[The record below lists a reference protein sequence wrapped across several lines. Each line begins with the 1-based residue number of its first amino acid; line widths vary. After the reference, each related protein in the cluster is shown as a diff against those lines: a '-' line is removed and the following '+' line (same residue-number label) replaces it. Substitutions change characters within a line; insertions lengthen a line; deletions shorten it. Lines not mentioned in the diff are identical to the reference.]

1 MSSTA
6 ADKTVAGTPNK
17 TKVVKVDGN
26 TIPNASG
33 TVQQTPPPQPVQQPA
48 AATSHLVTDLKS
60 QQADNPD
67 DIDLEKFISESS
79 GEVKTSEEK
88 ESEKQRKMK
97 ILTKAIDSRNNFE
110 RIIFNNAET
119 DEFIGTKIQYS
130 KDTDGKTIYEYM
142 NDPEVQ
148 EHLEFVVPEG
158 DPQDGSPVNQQVTFF
173 WKKPTF

>member
-17 TKVVKVDGN
+17 TKVIKVDGN

-33 TVQQTPPPQPVQQPA
+33 TVQQAPPQPVQQP
-48 AATSHLVTDLKS
+48 VTNLKA
-60 QQADNPD
+60 QNPD
-67 DIDLEKFISESS
+67 DIDIDKFIAESS
-79 GEVKTSEEK
+79 GEISTLEEK

-110 RIIFNNAET
+110 RLIFNNSET

-130 KDTDGKTIYEYM
+130 KDADGKTIYEYM
-142 NDPEVQ
+142 NDPVVT
-148 EHLEFVVPEG
+148 EHIEFVVPEG
-158 DPQDGSPVNQQVTFF
+158 DPQDGSPVTQQVTFY